1 METNVYI
8 KSVEMSPNPVETGRA
23 FLIAVDIQPVLFVLD
38 TGDTTAMATA
48 DVSEPPR
55 PRVV

>member
-1 METNVYI
+1 MEANVYI

-23 FLIAVDIQPVLFVLD
+23 FLIAVDIQPVIFVLD

-48 DVSEPPR
+48 DDSALRTEE
-55 PRVV
+55 

>member
-1 METNVYI
+1 MEANVYI

-38 TGDTTAMATA
+38 AGDGSALASSDGSA
-48 DVSEPPR
+48 L
-55 PRVV
+55 RVKE